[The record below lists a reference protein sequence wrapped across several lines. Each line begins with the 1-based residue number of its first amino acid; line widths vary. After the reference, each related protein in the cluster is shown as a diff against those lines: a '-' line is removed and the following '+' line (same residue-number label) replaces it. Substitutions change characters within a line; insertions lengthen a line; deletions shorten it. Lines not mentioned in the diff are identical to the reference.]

1 MTTSKEQG
9 GAIFVRGLDEDE
21 PGEHGDEAES
31 DEDDESCDADCPL
44 SREGKQGEQGHSA
57 ARSRSLSPS
66 HTRDSQRPGAEFR
79 TPESEAGGAD
89 SGPVSLLPPV
99 PDEQVPAHLDD
110 VRKEGKLLTSP
121 VLVGWADNDQY
132 SHANNVVYSLYFDSI
147 TNFYLINHVPRPTP
161 TSPPPLGLI
170 VSSSTA
176 YASSVAYPSP
186 VIAALGVSSLGKSSV
201 TWRVALFEGEYVDP
215 ASSSSSSA
223 ASEETS
229 SLAGWTLQDVM
240 SGNGGVGRQVRL
252 KSSGGEPPRAA
263 AYGDMVHVFV
273 DPESRRPLP
282 DGMDPALRAAL
293 QKLQVKQ

>member
-1 MTTSKEQG
+1 
-9 GAIFVRGLDEDE
+9 
-21 PGEHGDEAES
+21 
-31 DEDDESCDADCPL
+31 
-44 SREGKQGEQGHSA
+44 
-57 ARSRSLSPS
+57 
-66 HTRDSQRPGAEFR
+66 
-79 TPESEAGGAD
+79 
-89 SGPVSLLPPV
+89 
-99 PDEQVPAHLDD
+99 
-110 VRKEGKLLTSP
+110 VRKSCAATCALTRIFPPSP
-121 VLVGWADNDQY
+121 ACTVTPQ
-132 SHANNVVYSLYFDSI
+132 
-147 TNFYLINHVPRPTP
+147 INHVPRPTP

-215 ASSSSSSA
+215 ASSSSSSSS
-223 ASEETS
+223 SEETS

-252 KSSGGEPPRAA
+252 KSRGGEPPRAA

>member
-1 MTTSKEQG
+1 MRKSCAATCALTR
-9 GAIFVRGLDEDE
+9 IF
-21 PGEHGDEAES
+21 P
-31 DEDDESCDADCPL
+31 P
-44 SREGKQGEQGHSA
+44 
-57 ARSRSLSPS
+57 SPAC
-66 HTRDSQRPGAEFR
+66 TV
-79 TPESEAGGAD
+79 TP
-89 SGPVSLLPPV
+89 
-99 PDEQVPAHLDD
+99 Q
-110 VRKEGKLLTSP
+110 
-121 VLVGWADNDQY
+121 
-132 SHANNVVYSLYFDSI
+132 
-147 TNFYLINHVPRPTP
+147 INHVPRPTP